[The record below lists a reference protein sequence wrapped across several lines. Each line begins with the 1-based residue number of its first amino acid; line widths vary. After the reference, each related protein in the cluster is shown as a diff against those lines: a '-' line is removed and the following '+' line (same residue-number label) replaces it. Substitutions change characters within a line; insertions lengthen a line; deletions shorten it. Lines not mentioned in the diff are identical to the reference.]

1 MICTPKRDPRC
12 YKKPQGHPDMSPRP
26 AQSWFKPPMPKWS
39 SLIKGIKHTNGLGP
53 LHHLHGSHE
62 HINAVLPKTGP
73 CHPCWQAHHAPL
85 PCQGGGSL
93 APRDGHHACSL
104 AMVTH
109 YTPHHLYFPY
119 EICTSLGQPWHAHES
134 LERMAMMA
142 WACSNTLIGST
153 RAWRLEEQGHLV
165 RLGAHDHSMLTS
177 MTHPPNR
184 GAPRGLGE
192 GAARAND
199 TKGTSCDA

>member
-1 MICTPKRDPRC
+1 
-12 YKKPQGHPDMSPRP
+12 MSPMP
-26 AQSWFKPPMPKWS
+26 SQSLFKPPMPKCS

-53 LHHLHGSHE
+53 LHHLHGSHGV
-62 HINAVLPKTGP
+62 INGVLPKTGA

-85 PCQGGGSL
+85 PCQGGRSS

-109 YTPHHLYFPY
+109 YTHQHLYFPC
-119 EICTSLGQPWHAHES
+119 EICTSLGQPWHAHEP

-142 WACSNTLIGST
+142 WACSNTLMSST
-153 RAWRLEEQGHLV
+153 RAWFLDEQGHMV
-165 RLGAHDHSMLTS
+165 GLGAHDDSMLTS
-177 MTHPPNR
+177 MTHPPNS
-184 GAPRGLGE
+184 GGPSGLGE
-192 GAARAND
+192 GAARAIH